1 MYSTENIR
9 NIALIGHSGEG
20 KTSLAEAMLYYCKSI
35 DRLGK
40 VDDGTS
46 SMDYDTEE
54 VNRKISISLAVAFAN
69 FKDTKINIIDVPG
82 FFDFEGEMVAALSAA
97 DGAIIVTSASGSLTV
112 GTEKA
117 LDLCLENKIPA
128 MIFIN
133 GVDKENSDFFSTVHA
148 IEAKYTGKVAPIEFP
163 IMEGS
168 KMVGYVNC
176 LTGVAYKDG
185 SETAVPSKLESELGE
200 AVGALTELAAEAD
213 DEFLMKYLEGESL
226 THEELIRGVKI
237 RAMHGDIVPVIA
249 GSATAMYGI
258 ENLLSRIVDLIP
270 SPIEA
275 RTRTTEDGKTIS
287 CDPTAPFSA
296 QIFKSI
302 CDQYGKQLLF
312 KVMTGK
318 VSIGDTVLN
327 TTKDESEKIG
337 SSLGFPTAKGK
348 KVDTD
353 TVIAGDIGSIS
364 KLTYTAIGDSLSD
377 PNNPVK
383 FAPIA
388 FPNPVIAFAVS
399 SADKNVEEKVIAGF
413 TKLLEEDATFKLEKN
428 VETNEMLLSGLG
440 EMQLDILCKKIKNKF
455 NVEAVLKEPKISYRE
470 TIRKKVEAEGKHKK
484 QSGGA
489 GQFGQCTVRFEPGAE
504 DGVFEFVDEVVGGV
518 IPRQFIPAVE
528 KGLREAVKHGIL
540 AGYPMVNL
548 KATVFDGKY
557 HPVDSKEIAFINAAK
572 IAYAEG
578 LQKASPVFL
587 EPIMTV
593 KVIVPESYMG
603 DVLGDLNKRRGR
615 ILGMESEKGKS
626 VVNAEV
632 PQGEM
637 SRYATDLRSMTQGR
651 GRFEMAFD
659 RYEEVP
665 QMISEKIIKDA
676 AERNKE

>member
-20 KTSLAEAMLYYCKSI
+20 KTSLAEAMLYYCKAI

-54 VNRKISISLAVAFAN
+54 INRKISITLSVASAN

-82 FFDFEGEMVAALSAA
+82 FFDFEGEMVAALSVS
-97 DGAIIVTSASGSLTV
+97 DGAIIVTSASGSLSV

-117 LDLCLENKIPA
+117 LDLCIERKIPA
-128 MIFIN
+128 MIFVN

-148 IEAKYTGKVAPIEFP
+148 IEAKYTGKIAPIEFP
-163 IMEGS
+163 IMEGL
-168 KMVGYVNC
+168 KMTGYVNC
-176 LTGVAYKDG
+176 MTGVAFKDG
-185 SETAVPSKLESELGE
+185 KETAVPAKLESELNE
-200 AVGALTELAAEAD
+200 AVGALAELAAEAD
-213 DEFLMKYLEGESL
+213 DELLMKYLDGESL
-226 THEELIRGVKI
+226 THEELVRGVKL
-237 RAMHGDIVPVIA
+237 RAMQGDIVPLIA
-249 GSATAMYGI
+249 GSAVAMSGI

-270 SPIEA
+270 SPLEA
-275 RTRTTEDGKTIS
+275 RKKLTADGKEIA
-287 CDPTAPFSA
+287 CDVKAPFSA
-296 QIFKSI
+296 LIFKSI

-312 KVMTGK
+312 RVFSGK
-318 VSIGDTVLN
+318 VSVGDTVIN
-327 TTKDESEKIG
+327 TGKDETEKIG
-337 SSLGFPTAKGK
+337 SSLGFPISKGK
-348 KVDTD
+348 KVDAD
-353 TVIAGDIGSIS
+353 TVIAGDIGTIS
-364 KLTYTAIGDSLSD
+364 KLSYSAIGDSLSD
-377 PNNPVK
+377 TNAKIQFP
-383 FAPIA
+383 PIG
-388 FPNPVIAFAVS
+388 FPSPVISFAIY
-399 SADKNVEEKVIAGF
+399 SAEKNSEEKVIAGF

-440 EMQLDILCKKIKNKF
+440 EMQLDILCKKVKNKF
-455 NVEAVLKEPKISYRE
+455 NAEAVLKEPKISYRE

-504 DGVFEFVDEVVGGV
+504 DGVFEFVDAVVGGV

-548 KATVFDGKY
+548 KCTVFDGKY
-557 HPVDSKEIAFINAAK
+557 HPVDSKEIAFITAAK
-572 IAYAEG
+572 IAYSDGCA
-578 LQKASPVFL
+578 KAGPVFL

-593 KVIVPESYMG
+593 RVFVPENYMG
-603 DVLGDLNKRRGR
+603 DVLGDFNKRRGK
-615 ILGMESEKGKS
+615 ILGMESENGKS

-651 GRFEMAFD
+651 GRFEMTFN

-665 QMISEKIIKDA
+665 QLVSEKIIKDA